1 MTITR
6 ITSLAER
13 GLDPYL
19 RLSERQLRSN
29 LHPEQAL
36 VICESLLVIQLA
48 VERGLDVVSVL
59 VDERH
64 LDNLLA
70 HVPALGEKD
79 VPIYVASR
87 DLMSQIT
94 GFNVTRGYMA
104 AVRRPRAFSVAEA
117 LAGAR
122 RVAVL
127 EGLVD
132 VSNLGAIFRNAAALG
147 ADSVILAPECADP
160 LNRRSIRVSMGNVF
174 VVPWAVAPRP
184 WPGALL
190 AQLREGGFSTVAMA
204 LDERALRVD
213 DPALAAADRLALF
226 FGTEGTGLSRPVLDA
241 VDRTAIIP
249 MSRGVDSLNVAASSA
264 VAFWELFAR
273 ARGAAG
279 EGA

>member
-1 MTITR
+1 MAITR
-6 ITSLAER
+6 ITSLGDR

-29 LHPEQAL
+29 LNPEQAL
-36 VICESLLVIQLA
+36 VVCESLLVIQLA

-70 HVPALGEKD
+70 HVPALGERD

-87 DLMSQIT
+87 ELMSGIT

-104 AVRRPRAFSVAEA
+104 AVRRPRALSVDEA

-122 RVAVL
+122 HVAVL

-147 ADSVILAPECADP
+147 ADAVILAPECADP
-160 LNRRSIRVSMGNVF
+160 LNRRSVRVSMGNVF

-190 AQLREGGFSTVAMA
+190 ARLREGGFDTVAMA

-213 DPALAAADRLALF
+213 DPALAGAGRLALF
-226 FGTEGTGLSRPVLDA
+226 FGTEGTGLSPQVLA
-241 VDRTAIIP
+241 SVDRTAIIP

-273 ARGAAG
+273 GDRAADAG
-279 EGA
+279 E

>member
-6 ITSLAER
+6 IKSLAER

-29 LHPEQAL
+29 LHPDQAL

-48 VERGLDVVSVL
+48 VERGLDVVSVF

-79 VPIYVASR
+79 VPVYVASR
-87 DLMSQIT
+87 ELMSEVT

-104 AVRRPRAFSVAEA
+104 AVRRPRALTVGEA
-117 LAGAR
+117 LSGAR

-147 ADSVILAPECADP
+147 ADAVILAPECADP

-184 WPGALL
+184 WPEALL
-190 AQLREGGFSTVAMA
+190 AQLGDGGFTTVAMA
-204 LDERALRVD
+204 LDERATRVD
-213 DPALAAADRLALF
+213 DPSLAAAGRLALF
-226 FGTEGTGLSRPVLDA
+226 FGTEGTGLSRRVLDA
-241 VDRTAIIP
+241 VDRTVIIP

-264 VAFWELFAR
+264 VAFWEFFAR
-273 ARGAAG
+273 GERGAG
-279 EGA
+279 DGD